1 MLRRV
6 FRNALLGAVRHSG
19 LSLATILVI
28 TLAFGATSA
37 FALFAFGSEKIIDY
51 YESRAL
57 VTAFFKDDATEEQI
71 LALRDELLERPGVIE
86 VVYTSKDEAFAL
98 YSEQFK
104 DRPELLESIPTNILP
119 ASLDVRTESLD
130 ILPQIAEFFQGNE
143 LVEEVTFYQDVV
155 ERFKNLVNVARIS
168 LLGLTGVFSLISIV
182 VVLITIGLIIHSME
196 KEIEIMALMGDSAD
210 NIPGVPGI
218 GEKTAVELIK
228 QFGSLDKLL
237 ENVDTIK
244 QERLRE
250 NLKQYSKQ
258 AVLSRELAILDREAP
273 IDFSLDKLRLGEPN
287 SEKLFNLFQ
296 ELEFRSLL
304 KEVASTETIKTK
316 AEII

>member
-196 KEIEIMALMGDSAD
+196 KEIEIMALMGASSAYIRLPFIVQGALYGVIAAVISGGLLTLAVPVLFPYVRGFFA
-210 NIPGVPGI
+210 NIPLPDPSIFFQLAVVGLEIAAGI
-218 GEKTAVELIK
+218 VIGT
-228 QFGSLDKLL
+228 FGSWVAV
-237 ENVDTIK
+237 N
-244 QERLRE
+244 RY
-250 NLKQYSKQ
+250 LK
-258 AVLSRELAILDREAP
+258 V
-273 IDFSLDKLRLGEPN
+273 
-287 SEKLFNLFQ
+287 
-296 ELEFRSLL
+296 
-304 KEVASTETIKTK
+304 
-316 AEII
+316 

>member
-196 KEIEIMALMGDSAD
+196 KEIEIMALMGASGAYIRLPFIVQGALYGVIAAVISGGLLTLAVPVLFPYVRGFFA
-210 NIPGVPGI
+210 NIPLPDPSIFFQLAVVGLEIAAGI
-218 GEKTAVELIK
+218 VIGT
-228 QFGSLDKLL
+228 FGSWVAV
-237 ENVDTIK
+237 N
-244 QERLRE
+244 RY
-250 NLKQYSKQ
+250 LK
-258 AVLSRELAILDREAP
+258 V
-273 IDFSLDKLRLGEPN
+273 
-287 SEKLFNLFQ
+287 
-296 ELEFRSLL
+296 
-304 KEVASTETIKTK
+304 
-316 AEII
+316 